1 MTGRSTRT
9 TTRCV
14 RGCGQAGLRRISP
27 RRQRRIPR
35 AIPDE
40 RFNEL
45 FAALA
50 SDRDRALLAFWIST
64 GARARELLTVVQGRV
79 EAADQLIGVVRKGS
93 RAVQMLPASADAFVW
108 LRLYQQRLPGQ
119 VPRGPD
125 APLWWTLRR
134 PVRPLTYD
142 AARMMFGRAQTVLGS
157 NWSLHDLRHSA
168 AYRMANDPGMSLVDV
183 QWVLGHAH
191 LSTTEIYL
199 TPNPDEL
206 VERLL
211 AHHARR
217 ADAAARPPVPA
228 PGYRLEVLQE
238 LFGSGCGRPQGTEP

>member
-1 MTGRSTRT
+1 VIS
-9 TTRCV
+9 V
-14 RGCGQAGLRRISP
+14 AG
-27 RRQRRIPR
+27 
-35 AIPDE
+35 
-40 RFNEL
+40 
-45 FAALA
+45 AAA
-50 SDRDRALLAFWIST
+50 
-64 GARARELLTVVQGRV
+64 E
-79 EAADQLIGVVRKGS
+79 
-93 RAVQMLPASADAFVW
+93 LPASADAFVW
-108 LRLYQQRLPGQ
+108 LRLCQHRLDDQ

-142 AARMMFGRAQTVLGS
+142 AARMMFGRAQSALGS

-211 AHHARR
+211 AHHARQ
-217 ADAAARPPVPA
+217 AEAAARPSVPA
-228 PGYRLEVLQE
+228 PGYRAEVLQE
-238 LFGSGCGRPQGTEP
+238 LFGPGYRHRQEAAR